1 MSVYI
6 YLVLGSAVVLRSE
19 LEELEPTEELEDEV
33 ARVVAML
40 RRPGDCATEAGYLG
54 TERLVEVDE
63 QEDRRVGEP
72 VPEQGGGRRRGRGG
86 GSGRLA
92 GRKFILLRDG
102 GVWRRRTCL
111 RVVVG
116 AGVAAHPERRLGVAT
131 LLRA

>member
-33 ARVVAML
+33 ARVVATL
-40 RRPGDCATEAGYLG
+40 RRAGDDATEAGDLG

-63 QEDRRVGEP
+63 QEDRRVGET
-72 VPEQGGGRRRGRGG
+72 VPEQGGGRRRGGGG

-92 GRKFILLRDG
+92 GRKFILLRDV
-102 GVWRRRTCL
+102 GVWLQRTCR

-116 AGVAAHPERRLGVAT
+116 AGVAAHPVRRLGVAS
-131 LLRA
+131 LRRA

>member
-1 MSVYI
+1 M
-6 YLVLGSAVVLRSE
+6 VLRSE

-33 ARVVAML
+33 ARVVATL
-40 RRPGDCATEAGYLG
+40 RRVGDGATEAGDLG

-72 VPEQGGGRRRGRGG
+72 VLEQGGGRRRRRGGG

-102 GVWRRRTCL
+102 GVWRRRTC
-111 RVVVG
+111 RKVVVG
-116 AGVAAHPERRLGVAT
+116 AGVAAHPERRLGEAS
-131 LLRA
+131 LRRA